1 MNDRREIFGWSMY
14 DWANSAFS
22 TTVLTVF
29 LPVYLS
35 GVIESVEG
43 SGRFLLLGFIDMT
56 AGGFFP
62 FCVSLSVLMQVFF
75 LPILGAIADY
85 SHLKRRMLLLFATLG
100 SIATLLLLFVEG
112 SLYALGGALLILAN
126 LSYGASIVFYNAFL
140 PQMVTKDQ
148 RDRVSS
154 FGWAMGYAGGGLLLL
169 LNMIFLQVVAPALN
183 ISQGDAARLCIAS
196 AGAWWLVFGFFAIS
210 RVRERGAQ
218 RARPPGQ
225 SYLGVGFKQ
234 LVGTLREI
242 RKYPMT
248 LRYLLAY
255 LIYNDGIQTVIIVAA
270 LFGAQELGME
280 VSELTVVILM
290 VQVVAFIGALLFG
303 RIARRFGTKQTI
315 LGSLVIWSATSIWAQ
330 ISLRSKIEFWI
341 LAAVVALVLG
351 GSQALSRSLFS
362 MMIPRE
368 QEAEFFSFY
377 EISDRGT
384 SWIGPALFT
393 WVQVQTGSM
402 RTALF
407 SLIVLF
413 VGGLLLLR
421 TVDVRRAN
429 RESGND
435 EDRPVEL
442 APTPALA

>member
-169 LNMIFLQVVAPALN
+169 LNLIFLQVVAPALN

-421 TVDVRRAN
+421 TVDVRRAI

>member
-29 LPVYLS
+29 LPVYLA

-43 SGRFLLLGFIDMT
+43 SGKFLFLGFIEMT
-56 AGGFFP
+56 AAGFFP

-85 SHLKRRMLLLFATLG
+85 SHLKRRMLTLFAILG
-100 SIATLLLLFVEG
+100 VMATLLMLFVEG
-112 SLYALGGALLILAN
+112 GTYALGGLLLIVGN
-126 LSYGASIVFYNAFL
+126 LSFGASIVFYNAFL

-169 LNMIFLQVVAPALN
+169 LNLIFLQAVAPALK
-183 ISQGDAARLCIAS
+183 IGRGDAARLCIAS
-196 AGAWWLVFGFFAIS
+196 AGVWWLVFGFFAI
-210 RVRERGAQ
+210 RRIRERGAE
-218 RARPPGQ
+218 RALPPGE
-225 SYLGVGFKQ
+225 SYLSIGFKQ
-234 LVGTLREI
+234 LAHTLREI

-280 VSELTVVILM
+280 VSELTLVILM
-290 VQVVAFIGALLFG
+290 VQVVAFIGALGFG
-303 RIARRFGTKQTI
+303 GIAARFGTKQTI
-315 LGSLVIWSATSIWAQ
+315 IGSLVVWSAVSVWAQ
-330 ISLRSKIEFWI
+330 LGLRSVAEFWV
-341 LAAVVALVLG
+341 LAVVVALVLG

-362 MMIPRE
+362 LMIPKE
-368 QEAEFFSFY
+368 KEAEFFSFY

-384 SWIGPALFT
+384 SWVGPALFT
-393 WVQVQTGSM
+393 WVQVQTDSM
-402 RTALF
+402 RTAIF

-413 VGGLLLLR
+413 VGGLLLLI
-421 TVDVRRAN
+421 TVDVRRAI
-429 RESGND
+429 RESGNEG
-435 EDRPVEL
+435 EDQAVEL
-442 APTPALA
+442 AAAVA

>member
-14 DWANSAFS
+14 DWANSGFS

-29 LPVYLS
+29 LPVYLA
-35 GVIESVEG
+35 GIVEAAVG
-43 SGRFLLLGFIDMT
+43 SGKFMLLGFIEMT
-56 AGGFFP
+56 ADSFFP

-75 LPILGAIADY
+75 LPVLGAIADH
-85 SHLKRRMLLLFATLG
+85 SHLKKRMLAIFTVLGAVATLG
-100 SIATLLLLFVEG
+100 MLLVATETYVLGGLLLVI
-112 SLYALGGALLILAN
+112 SN
-126 LSYGASIVFYNAFL
+126 LSFGAAIVFYNAFL

-154 FGWAMGYAGGGLLLL
+154 FGWAMGYAGGGMLLL
-169 LNMIFLQVVAPALN
+169 LNLIFLQVVAPALN
-183 ISQGDAARLCIAS
+183 ISRADAARFSIAS
-196 AGAWWLVFGFFAIS
+196 AGVWWLAFGFFAI
-210 RVRERGAQ
+210 RRIRERGAQ
-218 RARPPGQ
+218 RALPPGE
-225 SYLGVGFKQ
+225 SYLSVGFKQ
-234 LVGTLREI
+234 LAATLREI

-280 VSELTVVILM
+280 VSELTLVILM
-290 VQVVAFIGALLFG
+290 VQAVAFIGALGFG
-303 RIARRFGTKQTI
+303 RIAQRLGAKQTI
-315 LGSLVIWSATSIWAQ
+315 IASLIIWSAVSIWAQ
-330 ISLRSKIEFWI
+330 LSLASKIEFWV

-362 MMIPRE
+362 LMIPHE
-368 QEAEFFSFY
+368 KEAEFFSFY

-413 VGGLLLLR
+413 VGGLLILM
-421 TVDVRRAN
+421 TVDVRRAI
-429 RESGND
+429 RESGNAEEPSAD
-435 EDRPVEL
+435 L
-442 APTPALA
+442 APAAA

>member
-1 MNDRREIFGWSMY
+1 MNDKREVFGWSMY
-14 DWANSAFS
+14 DWANSGFS

-29 LPVYLS
+29 LPVYLA
-35 GVIESVEG
+35 GLIESVEG
-43 SGRFLLLGFIDMT
+43 PGRFMLLGFIEMT
-56 AGGFFP
+56 PEGLFP
-62 FCVSLSVLMQVFF
+62 FCASLSVLMQVFF
-75 LPILGAIADY
+75 LPVLGAIADY
-85 SHLKRRMLLLFATLG
+85 SHLKRRMMALFTIVGGAATLG
-100 SIATLLLLFVEG
+100 MLFVVGNAYVLGGLLLIISNLAF
-112 SLYALGGALLILAN
+112 GAA
-126 LSYGASIVFYNAFL
+126 IVFYNGFL
-140 PQMVTKDQ
+140 PQIATKDQ

-169 LNMIFLQVVAPALN
+169 LNLIFLQLVAPALN
-183 ISQGDAARLCIAS
+183 ISQGDAARFSIVS
-196 AGAWWLVFGFFAIS
+196 AGVWWLGFGFFAIS
-210 RVRERGAQ
+210 RIRERGAQ
-218 RARPPGQ
+218 RRLPPGAT
-225 SYLGVGFKQ
+225 YLSVGFKQ
-234 LVGTLREI
+234 LAGTLREI

-248 LRYLLAY
+248 LRYLFAY
-255 LIYNDGIQTVIIVAA
+255 LIYNDGIQTVILVAA

-280 VSELTVVILM
+280 VGELTLVILM

-303 RIARRFGTKQTI
+303 RVAVRFGAKQTI
-315 LGSLVIWSATSIWAQ
+315 ILSLIIWSAVSIWAQ
-330 ISLRSKIEFWI
+330 VSLASKIEFWV

-368 QEAEFFSFY
+368 KEAEFFSFY

-413 VGGLLLLR
+413 VGGLVLLT
-421 TVDVRRAN
+421 TVDVRRAI
-429 RESGND
+429 RESGNSG
-435 EDRPVEL
+435 EESAAEL
-442 APTPALA
+442 APAAA